1 MTLLDV
7 VDRQTE
13 IIKELSDIVDDQFRL
28 LCLLCP
34 PDAPEALAI
43 LERMERTAKEV
54 RALAGD

>member
-1 MTLLDV
+1 MTLLEV

-13 IIKELSDIVDDQFRL
+13 IIKELCDIVDEQFRM

-34 PDAPEALAI
+34 PDAPEALAL
-43 LERMERTAKEV
+43 LERMERTAKEA